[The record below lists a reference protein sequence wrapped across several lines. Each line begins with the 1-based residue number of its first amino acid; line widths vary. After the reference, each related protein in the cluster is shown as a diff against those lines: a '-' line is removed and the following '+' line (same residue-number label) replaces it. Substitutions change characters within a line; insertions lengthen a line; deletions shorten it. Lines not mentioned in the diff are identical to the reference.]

1 MEKTKINDFF
11 REMFNAGYS
20 CGIQEGNDM
29 IIRLV
34 EEVSED
40 HRNHEVNLFMADFY
54 KRLADFYR
62 RESDGE

>member
-1 MEKTKINDFF
+1 MTKEKINDFF
-11 REMFNAGYS
+11 REMFNAGYQS
-20 CGIQEGNDM
+20 GVQEGNDK

-62 RESDGE
+62 RESE